1 MRGIQSWWR
10 SFLPL
15 VLVGMMAGPCFAAVT
30 CNRVVAIVNNQV
42 ITLFELDNRIKEMT
56 GHSAEDLRAHNE
68 SQFLDVRRRVLQLLV
83 DEKITE
89 EKIKELGIKI
99 SDRQVDAAIEKIK
112 RDNQAT
118 QEDLLARLEREG
130 LNYAKYRQRIKSEIE
145 RSELIEYEVKSKILI
160 SEEDV
165 ARYYNE
171 HKSTYFSGDKVHLA
185 SIFLLRKNPKD
196 PGEREELNRRGE
208 EILAKLKAGEDF
220 SELARKFSQG
230 PGADEGGDLGV
241 FRWDQLDSEAKR
253 ILEGVPAGGF
263 SDLIFRD
270 NGVQIIKIVERQGG
284 EKRPLEEVKE
294 AIYDVLYREE
304 VNKRYESWLKG
315 LRESSYTKIIF

>member
-10 SFLPL
+10 GLLAFALI
-15 VLVGMMAGPCFAAVT
+15 GTMASPCLAAET

-42 ITLFELDNRIKEMT
+42 ITLYELNNRIKEMT
-56 GHSAEDLRAHNE
+56 GHSAEDLKARNE
-68 SQFLDVRRRVLQLLV
+68 SQFLDLRRRILQVLV
-83 DEKITE
+83 DERITE
-89 EKIKELGIKI
+89 EKTKELGIKI
-99 SDRQVDAAIEKIK
+99 NDRQVDAAIEKIK
-112 RDNQAT
+112 RDNQVT
-118 QEDLLARLEREG
+118 QEDLVARLEKEG
-130 LNYAKYRQRIKSEIE
+130 LTFAKYRQRIKSEIE

-160 SEEDV
+160 SDQDI

-196 PGEREELNRRGE
+196 PGEREELSKKGE

-220 SELARKFSQG
+220 GELARRFSQG

-241 FRWDQLDSEAKR
+241 FRWDQLDSEAQK
-253 ILEGVPAGGF
+253 ILEAVPEGGF

-270 NGVQIIKIVERQGG
+270 NGIQIIKLLQRQGG
-284 EKRPLEEVKE
+284 KRRPLEEVKD

-304 VNKRYESWLKG
+304 VNKRYETWLKG